1 MFTKTVL
8 YAIISL
14 SRVNTVTR
22 EVGSLWFPVFK
33 LKSDKN
39 QSENTMTQN
48 PKRNKG
54 QHTLDSWESANGE
67 LCLKSILPWVDEKNL
82 SHSKITAALEEF
94 KLRMIASGNVYAD
107 FRAAFKVWLT
117 KGYLGITLDQARAQR
132 DMLASI
138 THDKGGCL

>member
-1 MFTKTVL
+1 
-8 YAIISL
+8 
-14 SRVNTVTR
+14 
-22 EVGSLWFPVFK
+22 
-33 LKSDKN
+33 
-39 QSENTMTQN
+39 MTQN